1 VSCEPEKVTA
11 FVDEALA
18 PRERAVLDEHIG
30 ACGGCRQQLED
41 ERAVRVALRRLDG
54 PEPPPGLEARLRARL
69 EQRTPSP
76 LVRVARVLLPLA
88 AVLVL
93 ASVVSRTAPLVAWQ
107 LARDHGHCYSYAT
120 LPASVR
126 SADPAVVSSW
136 FEGRGTPMPA
146 LPDELGRLP
155 LFGARYCRLVG
166 RSAIPHLYYTDGSA
180 RLSLFVL
187 PPGPPGS
194 DDYRTVARGEAV
206 ALVRLRGSLLGVVGE
221 DAGRVGSAV
230 ERLRAA
236 SASSAQPP
244 VVLAA
249 MTH

>member
-18 PRERAVLDEHIG
+18 ARERDALAAHLT
-30 ACGGCRQQLED
+30 ACEGCRAQAEA
-41 ERAVRVALRRLDG
+41 ERALRGALHRLDR
-54 PEPPPGLEARLRARL
+54 PELPPGLEARLRARL
-69 EQRTPSP
+69 EPRASP

-93 ASVVSRTAPLVAWQ
+93 ATWALRTTPLVAWQ
-107 LARDHGHCYSYAT
+107 LARDHSHCYSYAT
-120 LPASVR
+120 PPATVR

-136 FEGRGTPMPA
+136 FEGRGTPMPP
-146 LPDELGRLP
+146 LQDELARLP

-187 PPGPPGS
+187 PLGLRGA
-194 DDYRTVARGEAV
+194 DDYRTVARGQTV
-206 ALVRLRGSLLGVVGE
+206 ALVRVPGGLVGVVGE

-230 ERLRAA
+230 ERLHAA
-236 SASSAQPP
+236 AAVAQPVP